1 MFRVLPDL
9 LRFIGGRPIIGYYID
24 FDMRMLDKYILRQIQ
39 TKLPNPRIEVSE
51 MYYACKYKGA
61 PPNTVYD
68 LRFTSILA
76 DLGIPNLEQHDAL
89 NDTIM
94 TAMVYLQLRDMLD
107 RGVRLSRPRSRQEH
121 APMG

>member
-94 TAMVYLQLRDMLD
+94 AAMVYLQLRDMLD
-107 RGVRLSRPRSRQEH
+107 RGVRLSRPRSGQEH